1 MNDHTTEDGQPAGP
15 LTLGIDIGGSRLKCG
30 VLDRSGM
37 LIAEQARVSTPSPAT
52 PDAVLAEL
60 IALAEPLGTFHRV
73 SVGFPGVVR
82 GGTVLTA
89 PNLGTEFWRGY
100 PLAQVLS
107 DRLGVPVRVLNDGS
121 VQGLGVVAG
130 RGLECVI
137 TLGTGVGFAL
147 FSQGRLAPHLELGQH
162 PARRRLTYDE
172 YIGNAALH
180 EIGQHKW
187 NRRVERAIGQIE
199 VLVGYD
205 TLYIGGGNAK
215 YIRFELPATAQVVSN
230 QAGIT
235 GGAKLWD
242 PRLDEVFEDRGPA
255 VHTAMQGA

>member
-1 MNDHTTEDGQPAGP
+1 MTDVTAEQGQPAGP
-15 LTLGIDIGGSRLKCG
+15 LTLGIDIGGTRLKCG
-30 VLDRSGM
+30 VLDRAGA
-37 LIAEQARVSTPSPAT
+37 LIAEQARVSTPDPAT
-52 PDAVLAEL
+52 PDAVLGKLLEMA
-60 IALAEPLGTFHRV
+60 APLGTFHRV

-82 GGTVLTA
+82 GGRVVTA
-89 PNLGTEFWRGY
+89 PNLGTEHWRGY
-100 PLAQVLS
+100 PLAQTLS
-107 DRLGVPVRVLNDGS
+107 DQLGRPVRMLNDGS

-137 TLGTGVGFAL
+137 TLGTGIGFAL

-162 PARRRLTYDE
+162 PARRKLTYDE

-180 EIGQHKW
+180 EIGHKKW
-187 NRRVERAIGQIE
+187 NHRVARALRQVE

-205 TLYIGGGNAK
+205 TLYVGGGNAK
-215 YIRFELPATAQVVSN
+215 YIEFELPASAQIVSN

-242 PRLDEVFEDRGPA
+242 PRLAEVFDDPGPA
-255 VHTAMQGA
+255 VHSAMRHA